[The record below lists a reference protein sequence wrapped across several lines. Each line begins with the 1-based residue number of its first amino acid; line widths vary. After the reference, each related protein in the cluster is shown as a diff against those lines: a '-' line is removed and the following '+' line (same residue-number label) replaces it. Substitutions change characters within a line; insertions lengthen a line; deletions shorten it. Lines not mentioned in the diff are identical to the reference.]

1 MRARIKEK
9 RQVAKGTLLV
19 VFDLQGEEV
28 DFTPGQYFWVE
39 LLDPP
44 YDDDKG
50 PRRHITVVTSPT
62 ERGVLGLCTRL
73 RDSAFKRS
81 LAELEVGAEVEVEQ
95 PKGDYRLPE
104 DTEQHYVFVAGG
116 IGITVFRCMLRYIAD
131 TGKPYKVT
139 LVYSNRDRES
149 TAFLD
154 ELHELEQA
162 LPDLRLVVT
171 MTDDPEW
178 EGETRRID
186 AEMLRDHLGELDA
199 FTYLVAGP
207 PAMVEGVAGRAQRGG
222 RARGAGAAQSL
233 QRLLIAADLGGCADH
248 DQRLARGSQPAQQR
262 DQVGERQA
270 HAPERRPARTGVQED
285 PRPPPGHDRVGVVAD
300 ERKVPVGRR
309 GA

>member
-1 MRARIKEK
+1 VRARIKEK

-19 VFDLQGEEV
+19 VFDLQGQEV

-50 PRRHITVVTSPT
+50 PRRHISVVTSPT
-62 ERGVLGLCTRL
+62 EGGVLGLCTRL

-95 PKGDYRLPE
+95 PKGDYHLPE

-131 TGKPYKVT
+131 KGLPHKVT

-154 ELHELEQA
+154 ELQEIDRA
-162 LPDLRLVVT
+162 LPNFRLVLT
-171 MTDDPEW
+171 MTDDPGW
-178 EGETRRID
+178 DGETRMLD
-186 AEMLRDHLGELDA
+186 AAVLGEYLGELDGYT
-199 FTYLVAGP
+199 FMIAGP
-207 PAMVEGVAGRAQRGG
+207 PPMVESVAGALRD
-222 RARGAGAAQSL
+222 AGL
-233 QRLLIAADLGGCADH
+233 
-248 DQRLARGSQPAQQR
+248 PEE
-262 DQVGERQA
+262 QVLPDSFSGY
-270 HAPERRPARTGVQED
+270 
-285 PRPPPGHDRVGVVAD
+285 
-300 ERKVPVGRR
+300 
-309 GA
+309 